1 MQAPHAAQLP
11 SDRPAA
17 RSGELP
23 TLRVVA
29 IVTLLGAEVIHTATM
44 EHHWRSWPAA
54 GIFFLALS
62 VVEGLLAT
70 ALYVGVSQ
78 RVALIAIGVS
88 LATASLWVVSR
99 VWGLPFGPFAG
110 VPETVGVGDS
120 ISTCLELLTAVALLP
135 FLRARASHADDE
147 RFGWPRA
154 EATVAIVLVAA
165 VLAGIGATSALK
177 IHGHAHG
184 IGAPASRIVA
194 PR

>member
-1 MQAPHAAQLP
+1 MQADAAQVR
-11 SDRPAA
+11 SERRAA
-17 RSGELP
+17 RDAELP

-44 EHHWRSWPAA
+44 EHHWRSWAAA
-54 GIFFLALS
+54 GMFFLALS
-62 VVEGLLAT
+62 VVEGLLAA

-78 RVALIAIGVS
+78 RVALIGIGLS

-135 FLRARASHADDE
+135 FLRAPESQADGGHL
-147 RFGWPRA
+147 GWPRA

-165 VLAGIGATSALK
+165 VLAGIGATSALR
-177 IHGHAHG
+177 IHDHAHG